1 MERRT
6 FLGLLLTPLLLQ
18 PSLRRSRKKNTD
30 PQATSRYIVSQAI
43 RQAKAEGWDALPIGE
58 LMGKLGQL
66 FLGVPYVGGTLEAD
80 GPETCRLDLTGLDCV
95 TYFENVLCLA
105 RVIKKRRPTFEAL
118 IDEITFTRYRGGT
131 LNGYTSRLHYTA
143 DWIQD
148 NIAKG
153 VVLDVTPQLQA
164 DPFPLDVHFMSANPR
179 FYKPLKQDPA
189 LVQEMAAI
197 EARINVTSRTYV
209 PKARIADVASQ
220 LQTGDIIAI
229 TTSKE
234 GLDYAHTGM
243 ILVTPD
249 GVRHFMHASAQKKKV
264 LIDQSIDA
272 YVNSVRTHTGISVV
286 RPLSISS

>member
-1 MERRT
+1 
-6 FLGLLLTPLLLQ
+6 
-18 PSLRRSRKKNTD
+18 
-30 PQATSRYIVSQAI
+30 
-43 RQAKAEGWDALPIGE
+43 
-58 LMGKLGQL
+58 
-66 FLGVPYVGGTLEAD
+66 
-80 GPETCRLDLTGLDCV
+80 
-95 TYFENVLCLA
+95 
-105 RVIKKRRPTFEAL
+105 
-118 IDEITFTRYRGGT
+118 
-131 LNGYTSRLHYTA
+131 LHYTA

-153 VVLDVTPQLQA
+153 VVRDVTPQLQA
-164 DPFPLDVHFMSANPR
+164 DPFPLDVHFMSSNPR
-179 FYKPLKQDPA
+179 FYKPLTQDPA